1 MLVGGSARAG
11 GDEPQRHGTVRRATL
26 VYLEYKV
33 ISLLWLHDKEEQEG
47 ASVVR
52 ISGHESA
59 LNELGRLGWEL
70 VGIDPHPG
78 WSASGDRTEPGY
90 VQASSS

>member
-1 MLVGGSARAG
+1 M
-11 GDEPQRHGTVRRATL
+11 

-33 ISLLWLHDKEEQEG
+33 ISLLWLHDKEEGEG
-47 ASVVR
+47 ASVNR

-70 VGIDPHPG
+70 VGITHIPDGRRAGIGRNLVTFKRPLRD
-78 WSASGDRTEPGY
+78 A
-90 VQASSS
+90 